1 VHARDPRYAA
11 QDVIS
16 LGCILVTRDDYTD
29 PSAALEGNYKNH
41 SGDRGIGLVLQ
52 FPDEQA
58 ATTYFDLY
66 RKQIHSCNKKGQPVR
81 ITILAG
87 VDGLVD
93 RRSYPDSEWT
103 EIAERNGS
111 RITLIIL
118 NDPGHAITKASAQ
131 RILNQITG

>member
-11 QDVIS
+11 QDVIT
-16 LGCILVTRDDYTD
+16 LGCSLVTRDDYTD

-41 SGDRGIGLVLQ
+41 SGDRGIGLVLE
-52 FPDEQA
+52 FRDDQA

-66 RKQIHSCNKKGQPVR
+66 RKQIQACTRKDQPVR
-81 ITILAG
+81 TAILTG

-93 RRSYPDSEWT
+93 RRTYPDSKWT
-103 EIAERNGS
+103 EIAERNGN

-118 NDPGHAITKASAQ
+118 ADPGHSITKASAQ
-131 RILNQITG
+131 RILDQIQG